1 MERPQKKSMRA
12 LHHALTKRLGNGLD
26 RPAPTAG
33 RGSQMAAQDAVSTAL
48 DQSIE
53 RALACAA
60 RVQVER
66 NDAPLRLEELLSLPA
81 AEREAAV
88 SREAGYQS
96 YQLASHLLKRSE
108 KAVFHDLGLARELAR
123 LAHLVALHTEPQ
135 SCGGSEALADL
146 QAYALGVEGNALR
159 VAGELREALVAFM
172 RAREAQE
179 QGGADPDL
187 SARLDLME
195 ASLRRDLRQLDKA
208 LELLDRAAR
217 TFISLRDAEQTAR
230 AMINRANVFL
240 VKRDLDHAIGS
251 LRAALPLVKDSW
263 LELHLRHNLISA
275 LAECGKATD
284 AAEIYEETRGL
295 YLQFSDPLTNN
306 RRCWAEGL
314 IARELGELEKA
325 RLLLVGA
332 AENLAAN
339 GYGFDAVLAG
349 LDLVAVHAKQGNA
362 EEVLRVASHLLQ
374 VFQLHNVRPE
384 ALVALCMVQEA
395 AERRELNRGILAQA
409 AEILRANQA
418 RTSRTD

>member
-1 MERPQKKSMRA
+1 MERSRMRNMGALHRA
-12 LHHALTKRLGNGLD
+12 LTRRLGSGLEHHSL
-26 RPAPTAG
+26 AAA
-33 RGSQMAAQDAVSTAL
+33 RGGPVVAEEAISNAL

-53 RALACAA
+53 RALACTA

-66 NDAPLRLEELLSLPA
+66 IEAPVRLEELLSLPS

-88 SREAGYQS
+88 SREACYQS
-96 YQLASHLLKRSE
+96 YQLASYLLKRSE
-108 KAVFHDLGLARELAR
+108 KAVFHDLVLARELAG
-123 LAHLVALHTEPQ
+123 LAHLVALHTAPQ
-135 SCGGSEALADL
+135 TCGGSEALADL

-172 RAREAQE
+172 QAREVQE

-208 LELLDRAAR
+208 LELLDRAVA
-217 TFISLRDAEQTAR
+217 TFVSLRDAEQTAL

-240 VKRDLDHAIGS
+240 VKRDLDRAIGS
-251 LRAALPLVKDSW
+251 LRAALPLVKDAW

-275 LAECGKATD
+275 LAECGKAHE
-284 AAEIYEETRGL
+284 AAEIYEQTQSL

-306 RRCWAEGL
+306 RRRWAEGL

-325 RLLLVGA
+325 RLLLADA

-349 LDLVAVHAKQGNA
+349 LDLVAVHAQQGHT
-362 EEVLRVASHLLQ
+362 EEVLHVASHLLQ
-374 VFQLHNVRPE
+374 VFHLHNVRPE
-384 ALVALCMVQEA
+384 ALVALHMVQEA

-409 AEILRANQA
+409 AEILRAHQA
-418 RTSRTD
+418 RASSTD